1 MIINYA
7 RKRTWLASRRLA
19 GRLVTCWEARKAGR
33 LARLVTWKFSR
44 QVYIFNQNYTV
55 KR

>member
-1 MIINYA
+1 MYHDNKLREKA
-7 RKRTWLASRRLA
+7 DLARRLA